1 MTLTSQSP
9 KNDTPNT
16 IGKSITTF
24 FQTHP
29 IALILLAATAV
40 FTFRLGHEGLWVD
53 ELFSVRDASYDS
65 LAGVYAASTV
75 RPLYYFILH
84 FWMGVSTH
92 DVWLRSLSVIA
103 ALVAVFL
110 IYRLGRR
117 LAGETEGLIAAALLA
132 TSPLFVNHTQ
142 EVRMYALSL
151 CLGLAGTLFLAHA
164 LLGQTEE
171 VAQTAPTE
179 LSIRPHSPSRK
190 TIIGWVVF
198 RLLAILTVP
207 LNLTLLIPDAL
218 LVLFR
223 FRRQPKEL
231 LRFTAAFI
239 SILLLWSPIVFTLLG
254 VLDPSS
260 DYAAERADFAAA
272 PGLNNLVY
280 PLKFWMVLPFVTNLG
295 PVAHNFYRL
304 FTLLI
309 AGLVGAGLLY
319 KRRAAALP
327 WTCAWFILPLIPII
341 AFSLLSARIW
351 EPRYVLFVSPYLFI
365 LTAAGFARLW
375 KHWKTAAIVTTLTYV
390 LGIGVA
396 LGHYYTIQNRG
407 DYRFNLETIEA
418 NEQPGDALFWSYPR
432 DMALDHYYDGNADIF
447 SNSGR
452 DVDSPETMRQ
462 WLSEFPSTYERAW
475 LVIEKGRKVEEFF
488 ADVVSET
495 YNIEQQFEYGH
506 NSYVLLVTPKV
517 SP

>member
-1 MTLTSQSP
+1 MTLTSQSS
-9 KNDTPNT
+9 KNDAPNS

-24 FQTHP
+24 FQTQP

-53 ELFSVRDASYDS
+53 ELFSVRDASHPT
-65 LAGVYAASTV
+65 LADVYAASTV

-84 FWMGVSTH
+84 FWLGVSTH
-92 DVWLRSLSVIA
+92 DVWLRSISVIA
-103 ALVAVFL
+103 SLFSVFL

-151 CLGLAGTLFLAHA
+151 CLGLAGTLFLVHA
-164 LLGQTEE
+164 LLGQKT
-171 VAQTAPTE
+171 QTATKSPTAIA
-179 LSIRPHSPSRK
+179 SSPAVPNRQ

-207 LNLTLLIPDAL
+207 LNLTLLVPDAL
-218 LVLFR
+218 LVLLR
-223 FRRQPKEL
+223 FRRQPKQL

-260 DYAAERADFAAA
+260 DYATERADFAEA
-272 PGLNNLVY
+272 PGLKNLVY

-295 PVAHNFYRL
+295 PTAHNFYRL

-309 AGLVGAGLLY
+309 AGLVGLGLLY
-319 KRRAAALP
+319 KRKAVALP
-327 WTCAWFILPLIPII
+327 WTCAWFILPLLPII
-341 AFSLLSARIW
+341 GFSLISARIW

-375 KHWKTAAIVTTLTYV
+375 KHWKSAAIITTAVYI
-390 LGIGVA
+390 LGISVA

-407 DYRFNLETIEA
+407 DYRFNLETVAA

-447 SNSGR
+447 SISGR
-452 DVDSPETMRQ
+452 DVESPETMRQ
-462 WLSEFPSTYERAW
+462 WLSEFPTDYDRAW
-475 LVIEKGRKVEEFF
+475 LVLEEGKKVEDFF
-488 ADVVSET
+488 EDVVSET
-495 YNIEQQFEYGH
+495 YNIEQKFEYDH
-506 NSYVLLVTPKV
+506 KSYVLLLTPKA
-517 SP
+517 SS